1 MENNCFTKNEKADA
15 FDIISRYYFNRNF
28 GTISKA
34 DLDTLMFSIYIDH
47 LIDNHL
53 PYDDYTMSISLGI
66 TEARIRTL
74 KERKQLK
81 FPREY
86 VWQKAFAALIQNA
99 KYDSDTK
106 HVKLLIED
114 VNLMKEV
121 RHFVRINGWYDE
133 FQLNPSLFQCKL
145 DCFLMLCSRLDG
157 EMELSEADRKKLDE
171 LKAKED
177 DRGAIEKIL
186 DGDFKNGMSDLVFH
200 STEIV
205 LCDVLERLPFGEIG
219 SSAVKEI
226 IKWLKKRKG

>member
-81 FPREY
+81 YPREY
-86 VWQKAFAALIQNA
+86 VWQKSFVALIRNA
-99 KYDSDTK
+99 KYDPDTK

-121 RHFVRINGWYDE
+121 RHFVRTNGWYDE

-145 DCFLMLCSRLDG
+145 DCFLMLCSKLDG

-177 DRGAIEKIL
+177 DRGAIEKLL